1 MVIMLPIPIGR
12 TAGILFAFALLARG
26 VRENEPRNTSR
37 AASAI
42 AHPPKRRSPM
52 MMMRGTRAYGGRRDR
67 LIAPEAGIMFSHHKS
82 GHILS
87 HKIVAR
93 ARRLGGDVR
102 HGGHWFGQG
111 LNEGAIASFA
121 RRDRYFKYRCHS
133 CFQGALVPT
142 ARVVN
147 IVRDPFS
154 VVASGY
160 AYRTRA
166 ECEMGKL
173 DELLRS

>member
-87 HKIVAR
+87 HKIVAPR
-93 ARRLGGDVR
+93 APARWRRAPRRSLVR
-102 HGGHWFGQG
+102 PGPQR
-111 LNEGAIASFA
+111 GAIASFA

-133 CFQGALVPT
+133 CFQGALVPA

-166 ECEMGKL
+166 ECEMGKV